1 MKKIIILLLAPFL
14 FNSCV
19 SMYGTD
25 YERSSKNARTS
36 SLELCKKIV
45 IATLAPEIVREEWAM
60 ELQRRSENCSQ
71 YSAAINAAVQNQA
84 NLNAL
89 SQSLLESSRPYTL
102 GNSNTNS
109 SSEVF
114 GSAYLQ
120 NNYVSGMNR
129 ICVYNNMGS
138 TYTKTVKASQLCP
151 MSLN

>member
-1 MKKIIILLLAPFL
+1 MKKLLTLLLLAPFL
-14 FNSCV
+14 LSSCV

-25 YERSSKNARTS
+25 YERSLENAKTS
-36 SLELCKKIV
+36 SLKLCKQIV

-71 YSAAINAAVQNQA
+71 YSSAINAAVQNQA

-102 GNSNTNS
+102 GNSNS

-114 GSAYLQ
+114 GSAHLK
-120 NNYVSGMNR
+120 NN
-129 ICVYNNMGS
+129 
-138 TYTKTVKASQLCP
+138 
-151 MSLN
+151 